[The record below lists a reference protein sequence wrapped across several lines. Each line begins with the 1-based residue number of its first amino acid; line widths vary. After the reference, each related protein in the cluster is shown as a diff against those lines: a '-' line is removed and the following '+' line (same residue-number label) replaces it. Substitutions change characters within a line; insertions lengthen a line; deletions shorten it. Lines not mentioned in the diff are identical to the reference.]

1 MKMIIKRYISF
12 VICVILFLGVVTVLN
27 KEGQVVRG
35 NDDKIIE
42 EISEKLI
49 RFHVLANSN
58 SEEDQALK
66 MKVKDEVIK
75 FITPKL
81 ENSESI
87 EESREILKENND
99 EIIEIATKCIIDNGY
114 NYSVKTTLGKEN
126 FPTKVYGNITLP
138 QGEYEAFRILIGDA
152 EGANWWCVMFPPLC
166 FVDVTKGQVSYEET
180 DERMKK
186 VLDEDEFNA
195 VSNENSIKE
204 EEKENITLKLKMF
217 DLFKK

>member
-12 VICVILFLGVVTVLN
+12 VVSVILFLGVITVFN
-27 KEGQVVRG
+27 KEGQVVKG
-35 NDDKIIE
+35 NNDDLVQ

-66 MKVKDEVIK
+66 MKVKDEVIS
-75 FITPKL
+75 FIAPKL
-81 ENSESI
+81 EISNSI

-99 EIIEIATKCIIDNGY
+99 KIIEIATQCIKDNGY
-114 NYSVKTTLGKEN
+114 DYSVKTTLGKEN

-138 QGEYEAFRILIGDA
+138 QGEYEAFRVLIGDA

-166 FVDVTKGQVSYEET
+166 FVDVTKGQISYDET
-180 DERMKK
+180 DERMKE
-186 VLDEDEFNA
+186 VLDEDEFEA
-195 VSNENSIKE
+195 VSKNDTVD
-204 EEKENITLKLKMF
+204 EEKTKVTLKFKIF
-217 DLFKK
+217 DLFNK